1 MFVNEIFQS
10 IDGEGSRAGSL
21 VTFVRLCRCNLRC
34 SYCDTTYAF
43 STSESTEMTV
53 KEIVEKVKEISIG
66 NLVTLTGGEPLI
78 HVGVDY
84 LIYSLMD
91 EGFEVNVET
100 NGSVVPRIPSKAGKL
115 FYTMDMKCPS
125 SGESSKMSHEAYSK
139 LTALDV
145 LKFVVGST
153 EDLDFAR
160 RMLEDVPTNAE
171 VYFSPVFGKIEPKAI
186 VEYLQKYKMFP
197 CKVQLQMHKFIWP
210 VDMRGV

>member
-100 NGSVVPRIPSKAGKL
+100 NGSVVPRIPSKVGKL

-125 SGESSKMSHEAYSK
+125 SGESSKMSQEAYSK
-139 LTALDV
+139 LTDLDV

-160 RMLEDVPTNAE
+160 HMLKDAPTNAE
-171 VYFSPVFGKIEPKAI
+171 VYFSPVFGKIKPKAI